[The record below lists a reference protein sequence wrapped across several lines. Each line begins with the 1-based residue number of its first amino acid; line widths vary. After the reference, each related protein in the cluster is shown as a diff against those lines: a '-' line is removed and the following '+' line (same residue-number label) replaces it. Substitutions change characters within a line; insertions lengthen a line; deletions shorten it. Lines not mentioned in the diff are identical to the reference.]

1 VADPIL
7 DRVRSFSS
15 GFPGRSLN
23 QARTNHFV
31 IDSSSQG
38 APEAVSSIESFL
50 AGLSSCGVNLVGG
63 EARAQGIDLQR
74 VEVDIEGVRSAD
86 DHSRFEAVSMRF
98 LLTGATKDQAEA
110 LVSTY
115 KKR

>member
-1 VADPIL
+1 MADLIV
-7 DRVRSFSS
+7 DRAQSFSS

-23 QARTNHFV
+23 QARSNHFV
-31 IDSSSQG
+31 IDSSSG
-38 APEAVSSIESFL
+38 TPEAVTSIESFL

-63 EARAQGIDLQR
+63 EARSQGIPLQH
-74 VEVDIEGVRSAD
+74 VQVDIEGARSAD
-86 DHSRFEAVSMRF
+86 DHAAFQSVNMRF
-98 LLTGATKDQAEA
+98 VLTGVSPDQAEA